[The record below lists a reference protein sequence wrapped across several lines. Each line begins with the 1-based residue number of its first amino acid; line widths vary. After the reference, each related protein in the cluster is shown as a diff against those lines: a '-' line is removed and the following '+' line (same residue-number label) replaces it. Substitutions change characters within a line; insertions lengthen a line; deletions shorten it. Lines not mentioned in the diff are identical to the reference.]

1 MSAVFKRRFMAV
13 LVASLS
19 LATTAPLWR
28 ASAAEPS
35 SSTRAATLVDL
46 HGPRDLRER
55 FNGDLGKSRVV
66 LLVSPT

>member
-1 MSAVFKRRFMAV
+1 M
-13 LVASLS
+13 VAGLA
-19 LATTAPLWR
+19 LATAAAIWR

-35 SSTRAATLVDL
+35 SSAPAATLVDL
-46 HGPRDLRER
+46 HGPGDLRER